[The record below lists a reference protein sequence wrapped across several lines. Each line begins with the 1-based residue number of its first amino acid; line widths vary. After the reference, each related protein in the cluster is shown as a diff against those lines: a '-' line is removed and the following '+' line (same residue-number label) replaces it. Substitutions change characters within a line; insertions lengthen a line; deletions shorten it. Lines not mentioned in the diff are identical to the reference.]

1 MSSYEQDKA
10 APELLSMA
18 EYLDARTRLAAYGAW
33 AEQFKGRNG
42 WTCIPADKVAE
53 ATIAMRND
61 DRSAIERFEFCIAPP
76 ASYFLYIALPEGAT
90 VERARVMGAS
100 GLATTWTGERL
111 GRVTF
116 GRPYHDNF
124 GGKRVPVWID
134 AINGRCYHGT
144 YFQSA
149 GDYARVKLTKAA

>member
-1 MSSYEQDKA
+1 MNSYEQDKA

-18 EYLDARTRLAAYGAW
+18 EYLDARGRLAAYDAW
-33 AEQFKGRNG
+33 AEQFKGRSG
-42 WTCIPADKVAE
+42 WTCIPGDAVAPVQVS
-53 ATIAMRND
+53 ND
-61 DRSAIERFEFCIAPP
+61 DRSAIERFEFCAAVPF
-76 ASYFLYIALPEGAT
+76 SYFLYIALPEGAT